1 MTESEEEVIEGL
13 RNIVKTQIGSF
24 AVPEILLVSMEL
36 WTTTVIAK
44 MLYVLQ
50 SSIVINTPSGFGW
63 GVNVLSEVQ
72 SGTILY

>member
-36 WTTTVIAK
+36 WPTTRHYTLK
-44 MLYVLQ
+44 Q
-50 SSIVINTPSGFGW
+50 CS
-63 GVNVLSEVQ
+63 
-72 SGTILY
+72 